1 MLHEGIKKYVSYKV
15 GGSSMDSEVTRRYS
29 DFFALREKLQERWP
43 GVYIPNVP
51 PKKAVGNTDIKV
63 IDKRV
68 RMLNLFC
75 YKLSTL
81 EYLFTSEEVKLF
93 QTASSE
99 VARSIQA
106 LSKLSYE
113 ELKDKYAQSFPN
125 YYAGYDLVLGLN
137 RLNDFT
143 AYLKTYQTNIRN
155 FHESVNRN
163 FEKKAH
169 QTERYIQLIHE
180 FEEHEKCTLI
190 EYTENQDEDK
200 LVFANPQN
208 SELNEKIRNLKDT
221 LVNPYS
227 SLNEWLEEE
236 ETDIEAMLEALASL
250 KGLEATKTKLQQK
263 LETLSNDID
272 GFRTSGKK
280 TFSMMFKNSESAV
293 SEMEKEKETTTNN
306 IKYLDE
312 IVKMASFNMEWY
324 IERFKKEK
332 TYEYFRHLKIFA
344 NAQKTNTSILED
356 LWQIVK
362 NYMANTKS
370 TSD

>member
-29 DFFALREKLQERWP
+29 DFFALRAKLQERWP

-93 QTASSE
+93 QSAGAD
-99 VARSIQA
+99 VAKNIQC
-106 LSKLSYE
+106 LSKLTYE
-113 ELKDKYAQSFPN
+113 KIKDKYVQSFPN
-125 YYAGYDLVLGLN
+125 YYSGYDLLLGLN

-143 AYLKTYQTNIRN
+143 NYLKTYQTNIRN

-163 FEKKAH
+163 YEKKAH
-169 QTERYIQLIHE
+169 QIERYIQLISD
-180 FEEHEKCTLI
+180 FEQHEKCTLI
-190 EYTENQDEDK
+190 EYIENQNEDK

-221 LVNPYS
+221 LVNPYAT
-227 SLNEWLEEE
+227 LNEWLEEE
-236 ETDIEAMLEALASL
+236 ESDIEAMLEALASL
-250 KGLEATKTKLQQK
+250 KGLESTKTKLQQK
-263 LETLSNDID
+263 LESLTSGID
-272 GFRTSGKK
+272 SFRSSGKK
-280 TFSMMFKNSESAV
+280 TFSMMFKNAESAV
-293 SEMEKEKETTTNN
+293 NEMEKEKETTVSN
-306 IKYLDE
+306 INYLDE

-332 TYEYFRHLKIFA
+332 KYEYFRHLKIFA
-344 NAQKTNTSILED
+344 NIQKTNTSILDD
-356 LWQIVK
+356 LWQMVK
-362 NYMANTKS
+362 NSMANSKDS
-370 TSD
+370 S